1 LSTLAIEPGYKY
13 SYFAPV
19 WYFAVMNTAVSIWEQ
34 PDVRDAL
41 DAVIAE
47 SKTRGNYDLI
57 MAQIPSL
64 FGDSDKATYLG
75 FRALG
80 FRPNQVLEVMQLPS
94 DQLEIWYDD
103 FPEMKVFE
111 KEHLW
116 DLQRK
121 INADIVRLQF
131 MRNMVM
137 FLMKDSLIIRAGMVN
152 SEGMSQRDFDY
163 FKTVRRFYDTGQLLN
178 LEKAIA
184 PEKHRS
190 NSLVLN
196 FGPNQ
201 VTVVGN
207 EDGTVALVEDDRG
220 FIDADQAGD

>member
-1 LSTLAIEPGYKY
+1 
-13 SYFAPV
+13 
-19 WYFAVMNTAVSIWEQ
+19 MDTAVSIWERAGT
-34 PDVRDAL
+34 RDAL
-41 DAVIAE
+41 DAVMAE

-57 MAQIPSL
+57 LAQIPSL

-103 FPEMKVFE
+103 FPEMREFE
-111 KEHLW
+111 KNYLW

-137 FLMKDSLIIRAGMVN
+137 FLMKDSLIIKQGMIN
-152 SEGMSQRDFDY
+152 SEGMSQRDFEY

-201 VTVVGN
+201 VMVVGN
-207 EDGTVALVEDDRG
+207 EDGSVEV
-220 FIDADQAGD
+220 IDAD

>member
-1 LSTLAIEPGYKY
+1 
-13 SYFAPV
+13 
-19 WYFAVMNTAVSIWEQ
+19 MDTAVSIWERAGT
-34 PDVRDAL
+34 RDAL
-41 DAVIAE
+41 DAVMAE

-57 MAQIPSL
+57 LAQIPSL

-94 DQLEIWYDD
+94 DQLELWYDD
-103 FPEMKVFE
+103 FPEMREFE
-111 KEHLW
+111 KNYLW

-137 FLMKDSLIIRAGMVN
+137 FLMKDSLIIKQGMIN
-152 SEGMSQRDFDY
+152 SEGMSQRDFEY

-201 VTVVGN
+201 VMVVGN
-207 EDGTVALVEDDRG
+207 EDGSVEV
-220 FIDADQAGD
+220 IDAD

>member
-1 LSTLAIEPGYKY
+1 
-13 SYFAPV
+13 
-19 WYFAVMNTAVSIWEQ
+19 
-34 PDVRDAL
+34 
-41 DAVIAE
+41 
-47 SKTRGNYDLI
+47 
-57 MAQIPSL
+57 
-64 FGDSDKATYLG
+64 
-75 FRALG
+75 
-80 FRPNQVLEVMQLPS
+80 MQLPS

-103 FPEMKVFE
+103 FPEMREFE
-111 KEHLW
+111 KNYLW

-137 FLMKDSLIIRAGMVN
+137 FLMKDSLIIKQGMIN
-152 SEGMSQRDFDY
+152 SEGMSQRDFEY

-201 VTVVGN
+201 VMVVGN
-207 EDGTVALVEDDRG
+207 EDGSVEV
-220 FIDADQAGD
+220 IDAD